1 MPQTKNK
8 TAYILLKT
16 DLSLEA
22 SIRKIIHELIHLVHR
37 CIITKNL
44 TLPNLHEIEEQ
55 GDYKLFYYFD
65 EFLTKKKEISIYYD
79 LLHKNKKIVDDD
91 VYINTMAKSLNLP
104 KNRQIF
110 WNLCVMNYLR

>member
-1 MPQTKNK
+1 MKLALPIFHILTVFSKKN
-8 TAYILLKT
+8 TAYLQEYT
-16 DLSLEA
+16 A
-22 SIRKIIHELIHLVHR
+22 NR
-37 CIITKNL
+37 
-44 TLPNLHEIEEQ
+44 
-55 GDYKLFYYFD
+55 YKLFYYFD